1 MVINRKRASR
11 QSRVGLPENR
21 SRIPLRSLCSYV
33 RFGFW
38 VKSKR
43 LSTRRCEP
51 RNYATANV
59 FMQHPKKARLS
70 WITRTRP
77 RPPQEHSWQVPGG
90 EVVVKFAIL
99 AVFNAKRVP
108 RASAR
113 SPFAIRYSPLE
124 VAIKPTPNPN
134 SFLTLSPLHCNDW
147 NSCFFARNPGKEA

>member
-1 MVINRKRASR
+1 MPGLVGSDLRADRERASRTSRTEAPRRCNHRRNGIGTKGRKDHQEMMVINRKRASR

-21 SRIPLRSLCSYV
+21 SRIPLRSLRSYV

-77 RPPQEHSWQVPGG
+77 RPPQFTTEAQR
-90 EVVVKFAIL
+90 A
-99 AVFNAKRVP
+99 P
-108 RASAR
+108 RSER
-113 SPFAIRYSPLE
+113 I
-124 VAIKPTPNPN
+124 
-134 SFLTLSPLHCNDW
+134 
-147 NSCFFARNPGKEA
+147 

>member
-1 MVINRKRASR
+1 MPGLGPISERTGSAQAAHANGVASEVQPSQEGIGTKGREDHQEMMVINRKRASR

-21 SRIPLRSLCSYV
+21 SRIPLRSLRSYV

-70 WITRTRP
+70 WITRTRS
-77 RPPQEHSWQVPGG
+77 RTRSRVQITRIQEVQSSCSVPVEQYVG
-90 EVVVKFAIL
+90 
-99 AVFNAKRVP
+99 
-108 RASAR
+108 
-113 SPFAIRYSPLE
+113 
-124 VAIKPTPNPN
+124 
-134 SFLTLSPLHCNDW
+134 
-147 NSCFFARNPGKEA
+147 

>member
-1 MVINRKRASR
+1 MMVINRKRASR
-11 QSRVGLPENR
+11 QSRVALPENR
-21 SRIPLRSLCSYV
+21 SLIPLRSLRSYV

-70 WITRTRP
+70 GITRTRP

-124 VAIKPTPNPN
+124 VAIKPTPNSNP
-134 SFLTLSPLHCNDW
+134 PLRSLRLCGE
-147 NSCFFARNPGKEA
+147 FPQFVLEIARAF